1 MLEKV
6 RILSSEGFEIPK
18 KEMSS
23 REYSCLVKS
32 MIDGFPDAPSAGG
45 SSNAGGSERWLSDSN
60 EVNRRRRTGAE
71 SHNILQLEKAIYEE
85 ECECRAA
92 AERQLDDL
100 QRMLIEDRRRIANI
114 SPSDVEPHPFIEEVR
129 RKQDNSIKLFRGT
142 MHEEAKVSKEFVA
155 AQEEEAARR
164 ADIYKMIEES
174 GDRLTLFADHHTRA
188 KLALRDAI
196 RAKDELSIQ
205 KQDLRAKLKAL
216 EEDLPSTKPNSCRIQ

>member
-18 KEMSS
+18 RNTNNCEF
-23 REYSCLVKS
+23 SCLVKS
-32 MIDGFPDAPSAGG
+32 MIDGFLVASKAQG
-45 SSNAGGSERWLSDSN
+45 SSNESGIERWLSGSN
-60 EVNRRRRTGAE
+60 EVDRRRRTGAE
-71 SHNILQLEKAIYEE
+71 SHDILQLEKAIYEE

-92 AERQLDDL
+92 AERQLDEL
-100 QRMLIEDRRRIANI
+100 QRMLIEERRRIASI
-114 SPSDVEPHPFIEEVR
+114 SPSDIEPHPFIEEVR
-129 RKQDNSIKLFRGT
+129 RKQDNSIELFRET
-142 MHEEAKVSKEFVA
+142 MYEEAKVSKALVA
-155 AQEEEAARR
+155 AQDEEAARR
-164 ADIYKMIEES
+164 ADHYKMIEES